1 MDHIDTAI
9 YATVHD
15 SSIPAKE
22 IASRVGMSHQVLLN
36 KANAQNETHKLTLR
50 ESLAIQIAT
59 GTTRIH
65 AAMGVELGVQSQP
78 VDDESECGGLMKA
91 VLSAAHQHGD
101 VMRTI
106 DDAMADNHL
115 TARESAQCCK
125 EIDEA
130 VQALLALSRAVV
142 LEQKK
147 SRAQSEALRQTQ
159 APGCVYGPGLVEP
172 DGAEPAALKIAPRE
186 KDQKMGH
193 AS

>member
-1 MDHIDTAI
+1 MDHIDAAI

-15 SSIPAKE
+15 SAIPAKE
-22 IASRVGMSHQVLLN
+22 IAARVGMSHQVLLN

-50 ESLAIQIAT
+50 ESVAIQIAT
-59 GTTRIH
+59 DSTRIH
-65 AAMGVELGVQSQP
+65 EAVGIELGQQSPP
-78 VDDESECGGLMKA
+78 VDAGAEPAGLMMA
-91 VLSAAHQHGD
+91 VLGAAHQHGD

-106 DDAMADNHL
+106 DEAMADNHM
-115 TARESAQCCK
+115 TPRESAICCQ

-147 SRAQSEALRQTQ
+147 SSARCEPNLAEAPMT
-159 APGCVYGPGLVEP
+159 Y
-172 DGAEPAALKIAPRE
+172 AEPVTPLRPASKAAGG
-186 KDQKMGH
+186 D